1 DALVNDLIRELFA
14 HDTPPT
20 RFVMDGY
27 PRTLAQ
33 AVVFNEILHQCNLPL
48 DRVVLIKV
56 PDDDIV
62 RRAGGRR
69 VCPNPECKAV
79 YHLETN
85 PPKVPGVCDL
95 CHSQLVK
102 RKDDEPETVRA
113 RLKVYH
119 HDTEE
124 LIPFYHKLGLLSEV
138 RGTGSIEEVHLA
150 IKGTLDPRAGQPC

>member
-1 DALVNDLIRELFA
+1 MRLILLGPPGSGKGTQANLLATDYDLQHIATGDILRDAIRRNTAAGSQARSYVESGRLVPDALVNDLIRELFA

-62 RRAGGRR
+62 RRADGRR
-69 VCPNPECKAV
+69 VCPNP
-79 YHLETN
+79 
-85 PPKVPGVCDL
+85 D
-95 CHSQLVK
+95 SQA
-102 RKDDEPETVRA
+102 E
-113 RLKVYH
+113 
-119 HDTEE
+119 
-124 LIPFYHKLGLLSEV
+124 
-138 RGTGSIEEVHLA
+138 
-150 IKGTLDPRAGQPC
+150 